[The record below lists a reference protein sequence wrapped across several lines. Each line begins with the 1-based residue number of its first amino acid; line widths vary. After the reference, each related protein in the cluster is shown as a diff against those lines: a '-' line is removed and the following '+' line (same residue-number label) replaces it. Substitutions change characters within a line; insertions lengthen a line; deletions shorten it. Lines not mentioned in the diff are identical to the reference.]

1 MNNIVTID
9 FDIIMQPSIES
20 YNVLVDT
27 LYPIDTIIRDYPHM
41 DNAQA
46 NLYIYQKLTDM
57 IFKTIKR
64 LESDKIIFIMNH
76 HNVLDCINDYNTL
89 SLVNIDHHH
98 DLGYK
103 DYNYYNNVLDCSQ
116 SKGLLILKNISKIF
130 IVSVLLC
137 IAVYIGVFIGRTSGR
152 NIIHFDDIAQYY
164 QNNKDEF
171 GQKIDLNKA
180 TTDDLTDIPGV
191 DLTIAKAIISY
202 RKEYGKFYR
211 VSELLDIDGI
221 SEDLYQVISQYVS
234 VSDQVTAR
242 PVYRPEL

>member
-76 HNVLDCINDYNTL
+76 HNVLDCISDYNTL

-103 DYNYYNNVLDCSQ
+103 DYNYYNNVLDCGNWI
-116 SKGLLILKNISKIF
+116 KHL
-130 IVSVLLC
+130 
-137 IAVYIGVFIGRTSGR
+137 YEEGRLDSYLW
-152 NIIHFDDIAQYY
+152 I
-164 QNNKDEF
+164 NND
-171 GQKIDLNKA
+171 
-180 TTDDLTDIPGV
+180 TT
-191 DLTIAKAIISY
+191 
-202 RKEYGKFYR
+202 KEYPAAEESGYVTQIIPFFQVAEHLDFFAETADMLIICASFEWVPPQYRNLFFTWKEMCDNFYGKE
-211 VSELLDIDGI
+211 VCLIDK
-221 SEDLYQVISQYVS
+221 EQNFT
-234 VSDQVTAR
+234 SD
-242 PVYRPEL
+242 